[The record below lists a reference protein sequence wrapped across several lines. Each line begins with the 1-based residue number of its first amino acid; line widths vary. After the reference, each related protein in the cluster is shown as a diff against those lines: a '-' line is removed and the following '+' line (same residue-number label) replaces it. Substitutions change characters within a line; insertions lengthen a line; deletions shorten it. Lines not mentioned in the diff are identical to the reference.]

1 MRAIKTLF
9 ILGWK
14 LLHHFLEYR
23 HATTYL
29 KQSTKWEDQ
38 VFAFKCCKMIDIP
51 LIQIQNVHS
60 KVYFGQY
67 LKWPSIK
74 YVRKIMAKFD
84 PLPLSH
90 INFTWIVRPP
100 PLPTYLQ
107 TTPGEKWVMMDI
119 GDRTWGKVYI
129 IWMCLGTY
137 LFWSL
142 QSEHP
147 LQEVKRAIELCLMAS
162 KLKKGWVGAE
172 NNQNRTQLH
181 AI

>member
-51 LIQIQNVHS
+51 LIQNQNVHS

-74 YVRKIMAKFD
+74 YVHKIMAKFD
-84 PLPLSH
+84 PLPLVLYQQYLNSQ
-90 INFTWIVRPP
+90 TSPP
-100 PLPTYLQ
+100 PSHLQ

-119 GDRTWGKVYI
+119 GDWAWGQVWQHLNVLRDLSFLAI
-129 IWMCLGTY
+129 TVRA
-137 LFWSL
+137 
-142 QSEHP
+142 P
-147 LQEVKRAIELCLMAS
+147 LARS
-162 KLKKGWVGAE
+162 KKSDWIVLNGFK
-172 NNQNRTQLH
+172 T
-181 AI
+181 